1 VIDIHHETW
10 KDIEAW
16 AVKRQARA
24 FDAIMAANMPHDLTQ
39 YWRGELAAIRALL
52 ALPAEQA
59 KTQQEKRD
67 GG

>member
-1 VIDIHHETW
+1 MIDIHHETW

-39 YWRGELAAIRALL
+39 YWRGELAAIG
-52 ALPAEQA
+52 QA
-59 KTQQEKRD
+59 
-67 GG
+67 G